1 MGLHMLISM
10 LLFISTMAHAED
22 VGRFAI
28 VGYNE
33 PAPFE
38 GVLFDPIA
46 TADILTARTFTLEE
60 CDLRTTYELDK
71 KEAEFQLERENFNIR
86 YDALEEEYNLI
97 IQQKD
102 LEITQLRESLLKQS
116 PRNNWWWAAGGVVV
130 GGAVTYGAYRAF
142 NE

>member
-10 LLFISTMAHAED
+10 LLFISTMVHAED

-60 CDLRTTYELDK
+60 CDLRTTHELDK

-116 PRNNWWWAAGGVVV
+116 PNRS
-130 GGAVTYGAYRAF
+130 
-142 NE
+142 